1 MFYKTAISLLVLMA
15 VLAMFIS
22 PSPTWYL
29 RSFAHYNKTFGA
41 LGAVVAL
48 MLWFYVSAMAIIL
61 GAELNS
67 EILKSSGRVLPAK
80 EKHGQL
86 LNMTSDKQA
95 NRRGVLVSYEQSFLC
110 ILDFS
115 DRFRPPR
122 TNIRFT
128 RQRHQNWPPN
138 SVCL

>member
-15 VLAMFIS
+15 VWRCLFR

-29 RSFAHYNKTFGA
+29 RSFARYNKTFGA

-67 EILKSSGRVLPAK
+67 EMLKSSVEFSQQRK
-80 EKHGQL
+80 S
-86 LNMTSDKQA
+86 T
-95 NRRGVLVSYEQSFLC
+95 VSCS
-110 ILDFS
+110 
-115 DRFRPPR
+115 
-122 TNIRFT
+122 T
-128 RQRHQNWPPN
+128 
-138 SVCL
+138 